1 MELYTKHKGRRA
13 SMNVKEEFGECV
25 GVCVY
30 VCVGGGD
37 LYESDS

>member
-25 GVCVY
+25 CVCVCWGRGL
-30 VCVGGGD
+30 VR
-37 LYESDS
+37 E